1 MIRKREVDMPTL
13 EERMVESIEDLEAR
27 LIEREGTFEISP
39 RMSEYIEMMEKYLLS
54 LEERVV
60 AMEKRLKQD
69 YYPIHIITN

>member
-1 MIRKREVDMPTL
+1 MPTL

-27 LIEREGTFEISP
+27 LIEREEAFDISP
-39 RMSEYIEMMEKYLLS
+39 RMTEYIEMMEKYLLY

-60 AMEKRLKQD
+60 AMEKKLRED

>member
-1 MIRKREVDMPTL
+1 MPTL
-13 EERMVESIEDLEAR
+13 EERMVESIEDLESR
-27 LIEREGTFEISP
+27 LIEREETFEISP

>member
-1 MIRKREVDMPTL
+1 MPTL

-27 LIEREGTFEISP
+27 LIEREEAFDISP
-39 RMSEYIEMMEKYLLS
+39 RMAEYIEMLEKYLLS

-60 AMEKRLKQD
+60 AMEKKLKDD

>member
-1 MIRKREVDMPTL
+1 MRKREVDMPTL

-27 LIEREGTFEISP
+27 LIQREETLEISP

-60 AMEKRLKQD
+60 AMERRLRQD

>member
-13 EERMVESIEDLEAR
+13 EERMVESIEDLESR
-27 LIEREGTFEISP
+27 LIEREETLEISP

-60 AMEKRLKQD
+60 SMEKRLRED

>member
-27 LIEREGTFEISP
+27 LIEREEAFEISP

>member
-1 MIRKREVDMPTL
+1 MPTL
-13 EERMVESIEDLEAR
+13 EERMVESIEDLESR
-27 LIEREGTFEISP
+27 LIEREEAFDISP

-60 AMEKRLKQD
+60 AMERRLKED